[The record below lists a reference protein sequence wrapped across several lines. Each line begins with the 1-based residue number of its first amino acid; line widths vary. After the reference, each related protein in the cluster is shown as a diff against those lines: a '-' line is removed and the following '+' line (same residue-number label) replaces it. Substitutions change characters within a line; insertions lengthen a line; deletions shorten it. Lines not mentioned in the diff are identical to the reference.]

1 MEQKYTNQNI
11 LLGANAGESLIDS
24 IKQIVITEEEIE
36 KYPNDLELGNYIR
49 KKFNAQQDNE

>member
-24 IKQIVITEEEIE
+24 IKQIVITKEEIE

-49 KKFNAQQDNE
+49 KKFNVEQDNE

>member
-1 MEQKYTNQNI
+1 MEQKNINQNI
-11 LLGANAGESLIDS
+11 LLGANAGESLVDS
-24 IKQIVITEEEIE
+24 PKQIVITKEEIE